1 MDKKNVKI
9 NEDAF
14 HDLKVYCAK
23 KNKKIY
29 EVASDLIKEGIIKEK
44 EADKGR

>member
-1 MDKKNVKI
+1 MNKKNVKI

-23 KNKKIY
+23 TNKKIY
-29 EVASDLIKEGIIKEK
+29 EVASDLIKEGIAKET
-44 EADKGR
+44 EARRGK